1 MENCLDVDSTPNMTS
16 RVSDLYKLKS
26 ASKFPQPEI
35 RYAIEYVS
43 TVDPRF
49 SDKVGQRK
57 GLSINNIQFFWT
69 FFDPSTHYLQFSFI
83 LKCTLKLF
91 KVKKSLVDKQK
102 QSCIF

>member
-43 TVDPRF
+43 TVD
-49 SDKVGQRK
+49 S
-57 GLSINNIQFFWT
+57 
-69 FFDPSTHYLQFSFI
+69 
-83 LKCTLKLF
+83 
-91 KVKKSLVDKQK
+91 
-102 QSCIF
+102 